1 MHRCISD
8 IWKCPASEQGDFVR
22 QTMCGVSDP
31 VDSAFRYEL
40 TRLEPTQA
48 FVEECISNAGLRF
61 HYSGLSANW
70 ELSKE
75 LVRK

>member
-1 MHRCISD
+1 
-8 IWKCPASEQGDFVR
+8 
-22 QTMCGVSDP
+22 MCGVSDP